1 MTMKSKILNRDA
13 INKKIIRLS
22 WEIYENNINKKEL
35 FIVGVKG
42 RGGLLS
48 KELCK
53 ELNKISK
60 IKINTG
66 TISINKDD
74 PKNDKITS
82 DFNIKDC
89 ENSIVILVDDVLNSG
104 RTLMYASS
112 FFLHISVHKLS
123 ILVLVNR
130 THTRYPVK
138 ADYVGLSLATTLKE
152 YINVVLA
159 GDEQGVYLN

>member
-1 MTMKSKILNRDA
+1 MTLKSKILNRDA

>member
-1 MTMKSKILNRDA
+1 MSEKSKILNRDE
-13 INKKIIRLS
+13 ISKKIIRLS

>member
-1 MTMKSKILNRDA
+1 MNVKSKILNRDE
-13 INKKIIRLS
+13 ISKKIIRLS
-22 WEIYENNINKKEL
+22 WEIYENNINKKEI
-35 FIVGVKG
+35 FIIGVKG
-42 RGGLLS
+42 RGELIS
-48 KELCK
+48 KELYK
-53 ELNKISK
+53 VLNMISK
-60 IKINTG
+60 IKINIG

-74 PKNDKITS
+74 PQNDEITAN
-82 DFNIKDC
+82 FNITDC
-89 ENSIVILVDDVLNSG
+89 KNSIVILVDDVLNSG

-112 FFLHISVHKLS
+112 FFLHISIHKLS

-130 THTRYPVK
+130 TNTCYPVK